1 MEIVLFNGNIRT
13 LDPDCPR
20 ASALAVRD
28 GVIRAVGSDEEVLKA
43 AAANAQRI
51 DLKGRLVLP
60 GFTDSHMHILYYASL
75 LRQVSLWDAASWGE
89 AKERLSAALKELPA
103 GKWLVAS
110 GMNQDDWSDTHK
122 LPDRHDLDAIS
133 SEVPIYLTRVCGHIV
148 CLNTKALELTGF
160 INERPD
166 TTKETIDFGEDG
178 LPNGYI
184 REVSVNR
191 AADKLPLPDISEIKD
206 MILQITNAAA
216 AKGITRIHSDD
227 CQMFSP
233 QSWRT
238 ILQAYREL
246 AAEGK
251 LPIRVY
257 EQLRFLTPADFQSFL
272 NEGYRFNQCFGRFKI
287 GPLKVVA
294 DGSLGAHSAAML
306 EPYRNDPG
314 VKGIYLFSDDE
325 LRALI
330 DAAYANGF
338 NAVVHCIGDGALE
351 QVLNVLAEENAKY
364 PAEDRRSGIVHCQI
378 MSAAQQDRFKELG
391 LSAYVQPVFIRS
403 DARIA
408 ADCVGEEKAAQSYN
422 WRRFLDL
429 GIHMSGGSD
438 CPVERFDPLPNM
450 FYAVTRK
457 PSVDSEPWYARN
469 GVTLDEAAAMFT
481 KEGCYAACDEDVSGV
496 LKPGMSADLT
506 VQDRDIYALPPEEFF
521 NVTTDMTMVEGEI
534 VYRSAGFADLML

>member
-1 MEIVLFNGNIRT
+1 M
-13 LDPDCPR
+13 
-20 ASALAVRD
+20 
-28 GVIRAVGSDEEVLKA
+28 
-43 AAANAQRI
+43 
-51 DLKGRLVLP
+51 
-60 GFTDSHMHILYYASL
+60 
-75 LRQVSLWDAASWGE
+75 RQVSLWDVTSWRE
-89 AKERLSAALKELPA
+89 AKERLSAALKTLPA

-133 SEVPIYLTRVCGHIV
+133 SEVPVYLTRVCGHIV

-160 INERPD
+160 INERSGA
-166 TTKETIDFGEDG
+166 TQETIDFGEDG

-191 AADKLPLPDISEIKD
+191 AADNLPVPDIAEIKD

-238 ILQAYREL
+238 IIQAYREL

-251 LPIRVY
+251 LPVRVY
-257 EQLRFLTPADFQSFL
+257 EQLRFLNPSDFQTFL
-272 NEGYRFNQCFGRFKI
+272 DEGYRFNQRFGRFKI
-287 GPLKVVA
+287 GPLKVVT

-314 VKGIYLFSDDE
+314 VKGIFLFTDDE

-330 DAAYANGF
+330 DAAYSNGF
-338 NAVVHCIGDGALE
+338 NAVIHCIGDGALE
-351 QVLNVLAEENAKY
+351 QTLDILQEEEAKH
-364 PAEDRRSGIVHCQI
+364 PADDRRSGIIHCQI

-391 LSAYVQPVFIRS
+391 LLAYVQPVFIRS
-403 DARIA
+403 DARIV

-438 CPVERFDPLPNM
+438 CPVERFDPIPNM

-457 PSVDSEPWYARN
+457 PSVDAEPWYPQN
-469 GVTLDEAAAMFT
+469 GVTLDEAVNMFT
-481 KEGCYAACDEDVSGV
+481 QEGSYAACDEDISGV

-506 VQDRDIYALPPEEFF
+506 VTDGDIYAIAPEEFF
-521 NVTTDMTMVEGEI
+521 NVQTVMTMVEGEI
-534 VYRSAGFADLML
+534 VYRSAGFDHL